1 MLETAFLSYILQA
14 GKHYAYSITMTKS
27 TSETPAQAHRRE
39 RKRQMRRLRD
49 NRKITRF
56 RSNATIGKIFPRT
69 SFNRV
74 VREILQDL
82 EVKNGKSEPYL
93 LSFRAGAALQTAA
106 ESYLDNVFDDCSAV
120 LEHTGTETL
129 GCGVMQ
135 LVQRLRGQERAS
147 PLSDSGYVMV
157 ETPTESVAA
166 GAS

>member
-1 MLETAFLSYILQA
+1 MLETTFLSYILQA

-93 LSFRAGAALQTAA
+93 LSYRAGAALQTAA
-106 ESYLDNVFDDCSAV
+106 AA
-120 LEHTGTETL
+120 T
-129 GCGVMQ
+129 
-135 LVQRLRGQERAS
+135 
-147 PLSDSGYVMV
+147 
-157 ETPTESVAA
+157 VAA
-166 GAS
+166 VAAVPPASAGPARPTCAATLARSTTSSLNR